1 MEGVSSLM
9 SRAYHVQFGF
19 TRQIGRFLAEGL
31 DLGQGQ
37 SVVVRSS
44 RGMELGT
51 VVAEAEVV
59 DPSGLL
65 EILRIAGPGDHQRAA
80 RLAADRHRRFEQF
93 RVIFDEGEWPI
104 EPIDVEPLLDED
116 RVVLHYLGP
125 HKLDLAGLRAAL
137 RVSCGLDL
145 IFEPVGRDIPE
156 PEPEPESEPEAESGC
171 GSGSCGTGG
180 GCGSKR
186 SGSDGGAKSGCAGCT
201 VGALVAK
208 RRRAPSLA

>member
-1 MEGVSSLM
+1 MP
-9 SRAYHVQFGF
+9 RAYHVQFGF
-19 TRQIGRFLAEGL
+19 TRQVGRFLATGL
-31 DLGQGQ
+31 DFGPGQ
-37 SVVVRSS
+37 SVVVRSI

-59 DPSGLL
+59 DATGRL
-65 EILRIAGPGDHQRAA
+65 EILRIATPDDHQKAA
-80 RLAADRHRRFEQF
+80 RLSADRHRRFEQF
-93 RVIFDEGEWPI
+93 RAIFDEGEWPI

-125 HKLDLAGLRAAL
+125 HRLDLAGLRAAL

-156 PEPEPESEPEAESGC
+156 TEPEPEPELEEVESGC
-171 GSGSCGTGG
+171 GSCGTGG

>member
-1 MEGVSSLM
+1 M

-19 TRQIGRFLAEGL
+19 TRQVGRFLADGK
-31 DLGQGQ
+31 DFGPGQ
-37 SVVVRSS
+37 SVVVRSI

-59 DPSGLL
+59 DATGRL
-65 EILRIAGPGDHQRAA
+65 EILRIATPDDHQKAA
-80 RLAADRHRRFEQF
+80 RLSADRHRRFEQF

-125 HKLDLAGLRAAL
+125 HRLDLAGLRAAL

-156 PEPEPESEPEAESGC
+156 AEPEPEPEAESSC
-171 GSGSCGTGG
+171 GSCGTGG

-186 SGSDGGAKSGCAGCT
+186 SGSDGGAKSGCASCT